1 MGKLLLKLTVLA
13 EAIRKERT
21 MKKQTIF
28 LTMSKQMLLFV
39 SILLLLGCPLYEVTI
54 ENPFNGEHFEV
65 GEEITFQGS
74 AKYVQDGELDDSSL
88 IWTSDRDGE
97 IGMGME
103 FTRDDLS
110 EGMHR
115 ITLIA
120 TDSLGE
126 QSIDTIA
133 IQIASSLDDTSV
145 GEIEY
150 EYYLECHEEELES
163 NYKADLEKVISGTI
177 PFYINDNGMVKGNAK
192 IMYEEHGFEQSQDYK
207 GYITYSVEGTVDVE
221 INGRIKDGEL
231 SMCLRGTVCFA
242 GKMEECSWK
251 DRRCEEDSA
260 EECSK
265 SRFPGWGGTVPY
277 VDGYVILDKKF
288 GVPCENG
295 YHNIVLHLK

>member
-1 MGKLLLKLTVLA
+1 
-13 EAIRKERT
+13 

-28 LTMSKQMLLFV
+28 LTMSKQVLLFV
-39 SILLLLGCPLYEVTI
+39 SILLLLGCPLYEVKI
-54 ENPFNGEHFEV
+54 ENPFNGEYFEV

-74 AKYVQDGELDDSSL
+74 SIYVQDGELDDSSL
-88 IWTSDRDGE
+88 TWTSDRDGE

-133 IQIASSLDDTSV
+133 IQIAPSSLDDTSV

-177 PFYINDNGMVKGNAK
+177 PFYVSDNGMVKGNAK
-192 IMYEEHGFEQSQDYK
+192 IMYEEYGFEQSQDNG
-207 GYITYSVEGTVDVE
+207 GYITYSVEGIVDVE

-242 GKMEECSWK
+242 GTMKECSWGG
-251 DRRCEEDSA
+251 RSCEEDST
-260 EECSK
+260 EECSR

-277 VDGYVILDKKF
+277 VDGSVILDKKF
-288 GVPCENG
+288 AVPCENG

>member
-1 MGKLLLKLTVLA
+1 MKKLLLT
-13 EAIRKERT
+13 KERT
-21 MKKQTIF
+21 VEKTTIF
-28 LTMSKQMLLFV
+28 LAMSKQVLLFI
-39 SILLLLGCPLYEVTI
+39 SMLLLLGCPLYEVKIYT
-54 ENPFNGEHFEV
+54 PFNGEYFEV

-74 AKYVQDGELDDSSL
+74 SKYVQDGELDDSSL

-97 IGMGME
+97 IGMGIE

-120 TDSLGE
+120 TNLLGE
-126 QSIDTIA
+126 ENIDTIA
-133 IQIASSLDDTSV
+133 VHIAPGDLDDISV

-150 EYYLECHEEELES
+150 EYYLDCHEEDLES
-163 NYKADLEKVISGTI
+163 NYKADLGKVISGKI
-177 PFYINDNGMVKGNAK
+177 PFYVSDNGMVKGNAK
-192 IMYEEHGFEQSQDYK
+192 IMYEEYGFEQSQDYG

-221 INGRIKDGEL
+221 LNGRIKDGEL

-242 GKMEECSWK
+242 GTMEECSWG
-251 DRRCEEDSA
+251 DRNCEEAST
-260 EECSK
+260 EECSR

-277 VDGYVILDKKF
+277 VDGYVILDKKLA
-288 GVPCENG
+288 VPCENG